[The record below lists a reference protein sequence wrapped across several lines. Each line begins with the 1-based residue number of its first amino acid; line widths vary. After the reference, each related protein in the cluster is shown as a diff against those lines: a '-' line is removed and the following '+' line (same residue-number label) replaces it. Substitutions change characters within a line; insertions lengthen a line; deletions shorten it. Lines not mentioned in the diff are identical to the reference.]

1 MTLRHDITGAGEPV
15 LFIHGALIADAFRP
29 LVAEATLAGQ
39 YRLITYHRRGY
50 NVGEAPAAQLSI
62 AVHATDCREL
72 LADLGIS
79 RAHVVG
85 HSFGG
90 LIALQLAID
99 SPTFVATLVLLEPA
113 LVLGESGPGYRA
125 AIAEAQRRFAA
136 GDAEGAVDDFLR
148 RRFGADYRVQLDGV
162 VPGAFEQA
170 VANAKVSLDIE
181 MPAAA
186 DFHFGPAEA
195 RRITQ
200 PALVVLGANSNALWP
215 RFGETH
221 RALLDWLPRAEP
233 YVLPN
238 ATHAMQLQ
246 NPHSLAVRLVEFFM
260 QHPL

>member
-1 MTLRHDITGAGEPV
+1 MTLRHEITGAGEPV

-29 LVAEATLAGQ
+29 LVVEARLAGQ

-50 NVGEAPAAQLSI
+50 NVSDARAEQLSI
-62 AVHATDCREL
+62 SVHATDCCDL
-72 LADLGIS
+72 LAGLGIS
-79 RAHVVG
+79 RAHVVA

-90 LIALQLAID
+90 LVALQLALA
-99 SPTFVATLVLLEPA
+99 SPAVVATLVLLEPA
-113 LVLGESGPGYRA
+113 LVLGDSGPGYRA

-136 GDAEGAVDDFLR
+136 GDAEGAVDDFLQ
-148 RRFGADYRVQLDGV
+148 RRFGADYRVRLEGV

-170 VANAKVSLDIE
+170 LANARVSLDID

-186 DFHFGPAEA
+186 DFRFGPAEA
-195 RRITQ
+195 QRITQ
-200 PALVVLGANSNALWP
+200 PTLLVLGADSDALWP

-221 RALLDWLPRAEP
+221 RTLLDWLPRAEQ
-233 YVLPN
+233 YVLPH
-238 ATHAMQLQ
+238 ATHALQLW

>member
-1 MTLRHDITGAGEPV
+1 MNLRHEITGAGEPV

-29 LVAEATLAGQ
+29 LLTEATLAGQ

-50 NVGEAPAAQLSI
+50 GASEARAEQLSI
-62 AVHATDCREL
+62 SAHATDCREL

-79 RAHVVG
+79 RAHVVA

-99 SPTFVATLVLLEPA
+99 SPTLVNTLVLLEPA
-113 LVLGESGPGYRA
+113 LVLGDSGPGYRA
-125 AIAEAQRRFAA
+125 AIAETRRRFAA

-148 RRFGADYRVQLDGV
+148 RRFGADYRVRLERV
-162 VPGAFEQA
+162 VPGAFDQA
-170 VANAKVSLDIE
+170 LANARVSLELD
-181 MPAAA
+181 MPGAA
-186 DFHFGPAEA
+186 DFRFGPAEA
-195 RRITQ
+195 RPITQ
-200 PALVVLGANSNALWP
+200 PALVVLGADSDTLWP

-221 RALLDWLPRAEP
+221 RTLLEWLPHAEQ

-238 ATHAMQLQ
+238 ATHALQLW

>member
-1 MTLRHDITGAGEPV
+1 MNLRYEITGAGEPV

-29 LVAEATLAGQ
+29 LLTEATLAGQ

-50 NVGEAPAAQLSI
+50 NVSEARVEQVSI
-62 AVHATDCREL
+62 SVHATDCREL

-90 LIALQLAID
+90 LIALQLALD
-99 SPTFVATLVLLEPA
+99 SPTVVATLVLLEPA
-113 LVLGESGPGYRA
+113 LVLGDNGPGYRA
-125 AIAEAQRRFAA
+125 AIAETQRRYAT
-136 GDAEGAVDDFLR
+136 GDAAGAVDDFLR
-148 RRFGADYRVQLDGV
+148 RRFGADYRDPLDRV

-170 VANAKVSLDIE
+170 VANAKVSLDID
-181 MPAAA
+181 MPGAA

-200 PALVVLGANSNALWP
+200 PALVVLGGSSDALWP

-221 RALLDWLPRAEP
+221 RALLEWLPRAEQ

-238 ATHAMQLQ
+238 ATHAIQLQ
-246 NPHSLAVRLVEFFM
+246 NPHDLAVRLVEFFT